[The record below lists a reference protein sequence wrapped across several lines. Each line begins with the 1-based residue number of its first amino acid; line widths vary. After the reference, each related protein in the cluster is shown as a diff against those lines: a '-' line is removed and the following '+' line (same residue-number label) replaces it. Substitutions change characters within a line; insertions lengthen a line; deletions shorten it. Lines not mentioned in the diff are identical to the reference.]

1 MVNKQGEANMAT
13 TPLLD
18 KVIEIVLAIGA
29 SSGIEDRYDALKYI
43 AAQTDKDLYG
53 YAKLHNVLVHE
64 SAADFACEF
73 YATFN
78 DEIYYRY

>member
-18 KVIEIVLAIGA
+18 KVLGLFAEKGIGREA
-29 SSGIEDRYDALKYI
+29 ALSIIQAK
-43 AAQTDKDLYG
+43 TEREGLYEM
-53 YAKLHNVLVHE
+53 AKRWDVLVND

-78 DEIYYRY
+78 AEIYYCY

>member
-1 MVNKQGEANMAT
+1 MVNKQGEAKMAT

-18 KVIEIVLAIGA
+18 KVIKRAATKGIGREA
-29 SSGIEDRYDALKYI
+29 ALSMIAGMIDREG
-43 AAQTDKDLYG
+43 LYPS
-53 YAKLHNVLVHE
+53 AKRWDVLVNE

>member
-18 KVIEIVLAIGA
+18 KVLELAAAKGFGRESALCDIA
-29 SSGIEDRYDALKYI
+29 TITDRKG
-43 AAQTDKDLYG
+43 LYES
-53 YAKLHNVLVHE
+53 AKRWGVLVNE

-73 YATFN
+73 YATYN
-78 DEIYYRY
+78 NEIYYRY

>member
-18 KVIEIVLAIGA
+18 KVLERAAAKGISRAQALVDIA
-29 SSGIEDRYDALKYI
+29 SI
-43 AAQTDKDLYG
+43 TDQQGLFAP
-53 YAKLHNVLVHE
+53 AKHWGVLVNE

-73 YATFN
+73 YETFN
-78 DEIYYRY
+78 NEIYYRY